1 MKDFRAHCA
10 ELVQFFGSLAD
21 FRGYDG
27 AEDVAEWL
35 NLAACIESV
44 NYDTSYFDPGGGVC
58 GLADIWA
65 ERQALLQQQLV
76 TEMARFQFCWS
87 ALETAIDSFVPIE
100 KKPQGKVNRLCSFLK
115 EKYSNKNNIIGYNK
129 LINYV
134 KLRANGDKKYQSIF
148 RSVDN
153 WPKFL
158 SEHGYGVYCVYKL
171 RNELAHGAFNIPVD
185 SGNGDQGVL
194 TDIIVSSRI
203 VLLTLH
209 FLMMAKY
216 PSDSV
221 EVFWKRH
228 QTIDVPFGIFL
239 RSVHIDDMTYLRD
252 VEYDF
257 ES

>member
-10 ELVQFFGSLAD
+10 ELVHFFGSLAD

-27 AEDVAEWL
+27 AEDVAGWL

-44 NYDTSYFDPGGGVC
+44 NYDTSYFDPGAGVC

-65 ERQALLQQQLV
+65 ERQALLQQKLV
-76 TEMARFQFCWS
+76 TEIARFQFCWS
-87 ALETAIDSFVPIE
+87 AIEAAIDSFVPIE
-100 KKPQGKVNRLCSFLK
+100 NKPKAKVNRLCYFLK
-115 EKYSNKNNIIGYNK
+115 EKYRNTNNLLGYDE
-129 LINYV
+129 LLNYV
-134 KLRANGDKKYQSIF
+134 KLRANGDKNHRSIF

-153 WPKFL
+153 YPSFL
-158 SEHGYGVYCVYKL
+158 SEHGHGVYCVYKL

-185 SGNGDQGVL
+185 SGDGDQGML
-194 TDIIVSSRI
+194 LDIIVSSRI

-221 EVFWKRH
+221 EVFWKQH
-228 QTIDVPFGIFL
+228 EIIAVPFGIYL
-239 RSVHIDDMTYLRD
+239 RSIHMDDITYLRD
-252 VEYDF
+252 IEYDF
-257 ES
+257 DS